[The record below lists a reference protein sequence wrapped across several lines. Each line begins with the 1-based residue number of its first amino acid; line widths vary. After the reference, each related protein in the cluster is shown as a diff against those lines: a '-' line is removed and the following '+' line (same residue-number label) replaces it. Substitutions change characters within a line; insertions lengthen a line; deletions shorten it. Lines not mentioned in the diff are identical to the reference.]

1 MQIGGMNNPQNDL
14 YREMQWMADMGLDFI
29 DLTLEPPA
37 APTWKVDPRRVRAAL
52 EELDLDVIGHTAYY
66 LPIASPFESL
76 RKAAVSELKF
86 CLELFAAIGAKWMN
100 IHPDRYAPLHD
111 RRFYIERD
119 LQSLNELMEVSQ
131 RVGVGLMIE
140 NLPGDFNTVEQL
152 AELLE
157 PLPELGL
164 HLDIGHC
171 NLMVPANSAD
181 ELIRVYSRRLR
192 HVHLHDNKGGGA
204 DLHLPLGAGTMNVA
218 RHVRT
223 LKASGYD
230 GKITLEVFSE
240 DRRYFAHS
248 RDILRRL
255 WDGEPAEAPASELT
269 ASS

>member
-1 MQIGGMNNPQNDL
+1 
-14 YREMQWMADMGLDFI
+14 
-29 DLTLEPPA
+29 
-37 APTWKVDPRRVRAAL
+37 
-52 EELDLDVIGHTAYY
+52 VIGHTPYY
-66 LPIASPFESL
+66 LPIGSPFESL

-86 CLELFAAIGAKWMN
+86 CMEAFSEIGARWMN
-100 IHPDRYAPLHD
+100 LHPDRYAPLHD

-119 LQSLNELMEVSQ
+119 LQSIRELMELTP
-131 RVGVGLMIE
+131 RTGVALMIE

-152 AELLE
+152 AELLD

-164 HLDIGHC
+164 HLDIGHA
-171 NLMVPANSAD
+171 NLLTLMNTAD
-181 ELIRVYSRRLR
+181 EIIRVYINRLR

-223 LKASGYD
+223 LKAAGYD

-240 DRRYFAHS
+240 DRRYLAFS

-255 WDGEPAEAPASELT
+255 WDGQPAAPTEPVAQARV
-269 ASS
+269 